1 MSWVGNVIGAV
12 AGVQLGKSNRDLY
25 NKQSQLNK
33 AKAKE
38 DEYIYKNI
46 DKPRLVKQQN
56 KQYSDFFVKLLKS
69 GFEFKQDTS
78 TFFAAQEFKI
88 EQATDLSIADYN
100 QSTEMRDA
108 SNQSLLLEAKGRQE
122 YTKGLLVA
130 ASEGAKAVSSY
141 QSSQKNN

>member
-46 DKPRLVKQQN
+46 DKTRLVKQQN

-108 SNQSLLLEAKGRQE
+108 DNQSLLLEAKGRQE

-130 ASEGAKAVSSY
+130 TSEGAKALSSY